1 MRKMTLANTD
11 IILRNFFKLLKS
23 GALGEFEEIEPMS
36 DFKWNRLYDMALQ
49 QSVLH
54 TAAAG
59 IKCNPHTPAAM
70 PQHIADRFMEADN
83 AVRHDDAERETADAL
98 LTNRLLNRRIKK
110 TREREN
116 ASEERSENTL
126 HLFNLIIA
134 NTNQVLTRGISYG
147 HLLPIGVFLR
157 HQGDRVDFVKLDR
170 WLEKCHI
177 KSLAQLYG
185 SILITTLDFEKEE
198 VPFVSRIDP
207 FAYRQA
213 MRSLLHH
220 TKVDTKDW
228 QFHQSATGL
237 VENDPKAMMR
247 TVKNS
252 MKFFAYAP
260 IETTSN
266 LLHSFIANLAELEE

>member
-1 MRKMTLANTD
+1 M
-11 IILRNFFKLLKS
+11 LRS

-36 DFKWNRLYDMALQ
+36 DFKWNRLYDIALQ
-49 QSVLH
+49 QSVLG

-70 PQHIADRFMEADN
+70 PQHIADRFMEAAGTAHRDG
-83 AVRHDDAERETADAL
+83 AEEETGDVL

-110 TREREN
+110 TRERES
-116 ASEERSENTL
+116 ASVECSESTL
-126 HLFNLIIA
+126 CLFNLIIA

-157 HQGDRVDFVKLDR
+157 RHGDRVDFVKLDR
-170 WLEKCHI
+170 WLEKCHL
-177 KSLAQLYG
+177 KNLAQLYG
-185 SILITTLDFEKEE
+185 SILITTLDFEKAE

-207 FAYRQA
+207 YGYRQA
-213 MRSLLHH
+213 IRSLLHH
-220 TKVDTKDW
+220 TNVDTKDW
-228 QFHQSATGL
+228 QFHQSETGL

-247 TVKNS
+247 TFKNS
-252 MKFFAYAP
+252 MKYFAYAP
-260 IETTSN
+260 VETTSN

>member
-1 MRKMTLANTD
+1 MTLANTD

-36 DFKWNRLYDMALQ
+36 DFKWNRLYDIALQ

-54 TAAAG
+54 TVAAG

-70 PQHIADRFMEADN
+70 PQHIVDRFLEADD
-83 AVRHDDAERETADAL
+83 AMRHDDCEAKTDNAL
-98 LTNRLLNRRIKK
+98 LTNKLLNRKIRK

-116 ASEERSENTL
+116 ASEERSESTL
-126 HLFNLIIA
+126 HLFNLIITI
-134 NTNQVLTRGISYG
+134 TNQVLTRGISYG
-147 HLLPIGVFLR
+147 HLLPIGTFLR

-177 KSLAQLYG
+177 KNLAQLYG

-207 FAYRQA
+207 YGYRQA

-220 TKVDTKDW
+220 TNVDTKDW
-228 QFHQSATGL
+228 QFHQSAMGL
-237 VENDPKAMMR
+237 VENDPKAMMH

-252 MKFFAYAP
+252 MKYFAYAP

-266 LLHSFIANLAELEE
+266 LLHSFIVNLAELEE

>member
-1 MRKMTLANTD
+1 MTLANTD

-36 DFKWNRLYDMALQ
+36 DFKWNRLYDIALQ

-70 PQHIADRFMEADN
+70 PQHIVDRFLEAADTMN
-83 AVRHDDAERETADAL
+83 HDDGEAKTDNAL
-98 LTNRLLNRRIKK
+98 LTNKLLNHRIRR

-116 ASEERSENTL
+116 ASEERSESTL
-126 HLFNLIIA
+126 HLFNLIIT

-147 HLLPIGVFLR
+147 HLLPIGTFLR

-177 KSLAQLYG
+177 KNLAQLYG

-207 FAYRQA
+207 YGYRQA

-220 TKVDTKDW
+220 TNVDTKDW

-252 MKFFAYAP
+252 MKYFAYAP

-266 LLHSFIANLAELEE
+266 LLHSFIVNLAELEE

>member
-1 MRKMTLANTD
+1 MTLANTD

-23 GALGEFEEIEPMS
+23 GALDEFEEIEPMS
-36 DFKWNRLYDMALQ
+36 DFKWNRLYDIALQ
-49 QSVLH
+49 QSVLS

-70 PQHIADRFMEADN
+70 PQHIVDRFLEADD
-83 AVRHDDAERETADAL
+83 AVSHDDNEERNGDPL
-98 LTNRLLNRRIKK
+98 LSNRLLNRRIRK

-116 ASEERSENTL
+116 TSEERSESTL
-126 HLFNLIIA
+126 QLFNLIIA
-134 NTNQVLTRGISYG
+134 NTNQILTRGISYG

-157 HQGDRVDFVKLDR
+157 RHGDRVDFVKLDR

-177 KSLAQLYG
+177 KNLAQLYG
-185 SILITTLDFEKEE
+185 SILISTLDFEEEE

-207 FAYRQA
+207 YAYRQA

-220 TKVDTKDW
+220 TNVDAKDW
-228 QFHQSATGL
+228 QFHQSTTGL

-252 MKFFAYAP
+252 MKYFAYAP

-266 LLHSFIANLAELEE
+266 LLHSFITNLAELEE